1 MKKSFKFYA
10 IIWAI
15 GLFVF
20 NIATFLVP
28 NIAKFSLNFWFCYA
42 FITIAFVLQ
51 LVVAY
56 FSFKEENL
64 KKVFL
69 NVPTFII
76 SFLALIGTVII
87 SSVAMALPAVP
98 GWVGVLVCI
107 VALAVSAVAV
117 LCSKAVANAVSDIDD
132 KVKAQ
137 TFFVKALT
145 VDAETLITK
154 AQTPEIK
161 AEVTR
166 VYEAIR
172 YSDPVS
178 NPVISN
184 IESQISM
191 KYNQLSLAVE
201 KNDVDAVK
209 TFTDEVLILVKDRND
224 KCKLL
229 K

>member
-1 MKKSFKFYA
+1 M
-10 IIWAI
+10 
-15 GLFVF
+15 
-20 NIATFLVP
+20 
-28 NIAKFSLNFWFCYA
+28 
-42 FITIAFVLQ
+42 
-51 LVVAY
+51 
-56 FSFKEENL
+56 
-64 KKVFL
+64 
-69 NVPTFII
+69 
-76 SFLALIGTVII
+76 GTVII

-161 AEVTR
+161 AEVTK

-172 YSDPVS
+172 YSDPMS

-209 TFTDEVLILVKDRND
+209 TFTDEVLILIKDRNN